1 MPEQGGGKGFG
12 RLPFNYRGQR
22 ARLGERP
29 CCTIQRCPASVSVLD
44 TRSGPGGR
52 TPAGLLHMY
61 YMRLCSEK
69 LLADIRGLCSPFSPS
84 SSANLRSDNVPPL
97 SSENSTRV
105 TLHLARVHRLA
116 ALVSRADDI
125 VYPPFFLFSFRP
137 PFVPPSYS
145 TASPSPLFDSSPRL
159 VSSSYRFRFATKG
172 RRSGAAVHLAPR
184 DRATSVDTSTANS
197 TRDGFFDDWNGKQ
210 RRTIPSE
217 IGKEMETWIDVTINL
232 SDRDQVLTIHFSS
245 SIFD

>member
-159 VSSSYRFRFATKG
+159 VSSSYRSRFATKG
-172 RRSGAAVHLAPR
+172 RRSSRPSCAA
-184 DRATSVDTSTANS
+184 
-197 TRDGFFDDWNGKQ
+197 
-210 RRTIPSE
+210 
-217 IGKEMETWIDVTINL
+217 
-232 SDRDQVLTIHFSS
+232 
-245 SIFD
+245 

>member
-145 TASPSPLFDSSPRL
+145 TASPSRSSIPLLDSSPPRIAPVSQPKGEEAGQPSILRRVIVRPLSTQARQIRL
-159 VSSSYRFRFATKG
+159 G
-172 RRSGAAVHLAPR
+172 M
-184 DRATSVDTSTANS
+184 
-197 TRDGFFDDWNGKQ
+197 GF
-210 RRTIPSE
+210 
-217 IGKEMETWIDVTINL
+217 
-232 SDRDQVLTIHFSS
+232 LTIGTASNEGRFPLKLGKRWKRGSTLRLT
-245 SIFD
+245 FQ

>member
-125 VYPPFFLFSFRP
+125 VYPLFFPFFF
-137 PFVPPSYS
+137 PPSVCS
-145 TASPSPLFDSSPRL
+145 TLLFYGFSLLALRFLSSTRLLL
-159 VSSSYRFRFATKG
+159 VSLPFRNQREKKRG
-172 RRSGAAVHLAPR
+172 SRPSCAA
-184 DRATSVDTSTANS
+184 
-197 TRDGFFDDWNGKQ
+197 
-210 RRTIPSE
+210 
-217 IGKEMETWIDVTINL
+217 
-232 SDRDQVLTIHFSS
+232 
-245 SIFD
+245 